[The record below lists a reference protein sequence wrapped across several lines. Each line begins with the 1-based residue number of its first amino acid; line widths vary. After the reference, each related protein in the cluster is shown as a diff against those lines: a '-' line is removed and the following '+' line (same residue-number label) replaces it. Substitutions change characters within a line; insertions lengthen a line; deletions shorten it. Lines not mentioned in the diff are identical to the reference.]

1 MLFFCDFGKSRVV
14 QGAACRCPSCKNSM
28 GNILGNEKCQKDRIL
43 TGLGCINSVRRFTQ
57 FYAAKKRV
65 CEIRTKALKNKQN
78 LHFHAKTAFVFSQ
91 SPK

>member
-28 GNILGNEKCQKDRIL
+28 VNILGNEKCQKDRIL

-57 FYAAKKRV
+57 FYAAKFVKIGRASCRERV
-65 CEIRTKALKNKQN
+65 SA
-78 LHFHAKTAFVFSQ
+78 
-91 SPK
+91 

>member
-57 FYAAKKRV
+57 
-65 CEIRTKALKNKQN
+65 
-78 LHFHAKTAFVFSQ
+78 
-91 SPK
+91 